1 MHYKKVKYK
10 YMYNDWVMVDG
21 KFYQIQSWTK
31 KKIGIHKTPS
41 AMSYVRLSEV
51 HPIPLTEEILLLN
64 GFKVIDDYQGY
75 KQFYNYM
82 HNTGVQ
88 FGGVGFYTVID
99 GKLRRLNY
107 VHDVQHMYEWREVD
121 YNWIMPKENLEN

>member
-1 MHYKKVKYK
+1 MKIKHK

-41 AMSYVRLSEV
+41 TMSYVRLSEV
-51 HPIPLTEEILLLN
+51 QPIPLTEEILLLN